1 MISQELLLTKMKR
14 VWLASKKLFLRHE
27 RGVLAKT
34 GEGTMNATDQC
45 ADEDDSEVRLM
56 CDFSVLSVPGVSR
69 VVRKTGLDFGN
80 ITPIT

>member
-1 MISQELLLTKMKR
+1 MTKMER

-56 CDFSVLSVPGVSR
+56 FDLSMLSVPGVSR
-69 VVRKTGLDFGN
+69 VVRKTGLDVGK
-80 ITPIT
+80 ITPTT